1 MGKIL
6 RATTLVEGVAYPADQ
21 PRERRRSTDT
31 LGGIEDVDTRQPLE
45 PQPLPDQRSAP
56 LGRLG
61 SFARRLP
68 GRAHRIVRVVVVA
81 GTVAIAVNGRAIA
94 SPDPLVDLAI
104 EFAAEG
110 DFIDF
115 QQRIG

>member
-6 RATTLVEGVAYPADQ
+6 RATTLVEGVAYPANQ

-61 SFARRLP
+61 TFACRLP

-81 GTVAIAVNGRAIA
+81 GTVAVAVNRRVIA
-94 SPDPLVDLAI
+94 PPDPLVDLAV
-104 EFAAEG
+104 ELTAERNC
-110 DFIDF
+110 IDF
-115 QQRIG
+115 QQLIG